1 MFPELLVTVRTV
13 LETYA
18 NVHRGSGY
26 TSMVSTYLYEH
37 ARGVVLDQLGL
48 DGRRYTVV
56 FCAPRQAD
64 QLQAQL
70 PPGVC
75 RTLSS
80 QDVGLPLGL
89 RAIAVR
95 RRALPRGVPLQP
107 GGGTARLVGP
117 GWVVWAAAPDR
128 FEAGT
133 PAVVNVIAFARA
145 LQLAKDAAEP
155 GGGAGLRPAR
165 DAASPPSEDAVGE
178 RAVVQRSARNILR
191 HDRLDGYNGAQLLA
205 ELRKT
210 LIGQRIPVP
219 TRGGSKPF
227 VNLDNA
233 ASTPTFEPVWET
245 VQEAWR
251 QPEQVRREI
260 VEETKLICAE
270 ALHAPPTDYEVV
282 FTANTTEAINLAAQS
297 LGRQTG
303 SGAEP
308 VVVNTVMEH
317 NSDELPW
324 RRLPGVGLIHL
335 PVDRDGFVDPTEL
348 ETLLQE
354 YNQQHRHGGQRIM
367 LVAVSG
373 ASNVLGTCNDLAQ
386 IARIAHSQG
395 ARLLVDGA
403 QLVAHRTVDLSASGI
418 DYFAFSAHKAYAPF
432 GTGALVARTGMLSF
446 DPAEHESIR
455 SSGEENVGGIAAL
468 GKALVLLQRVGLD
481 VIQQEE
487 QTLTARAL
495 RGLAEIPGI
504 TVFGVQSP
512 DSPHFPRRAGVI
524 AFNLRGVMAGRL
536 AAELAH
542 QGGIGVRSGCHC
554 AHMLVKRLLGVSRRL
569 ERFQRLIVSAFPRLE
584 LPGVTR
590 VSLGIENTPEDVDVL
605 LDVLGRI
612 ARRPRAGNPFR
623 RPKPSV
629 KQELQA
635 STQAVASR
643 VYA

>member
-1 MFPELLVTVRTV
+1 MFPELSSTVRTV

-37 ARGVVLDQLGL
+37 ARGIVLDHLGL
-48 DGRRYTVV
+48 DRRRYAVV
-56 FCAPRQAD
+56 FCSPRQAD
-64 QLQAQL
+64 QLQARL
-70 PPGVC
+70 PPGAC

-89 RAIAVR
+89 RAIVVR
-95 RRALPRGVPLQP
+95 RRALPRGVPPQP
-107 GGGTARLVGP
+107 GGGAARLVGS

-145 LQLAKDAAEP
+145 LQLAEDAARAP
-155 GGGAGLRPAR
+155 GG
-165 DAASPPSEDAVGE
+165 DAAGE
-178 RAVVQRSARNILR
+178 RAVAQRSARDILR
-191 HDRLDGYNGAQLLA
+191 HDRLDGYCGPQLLA

-219 TRGGSKPF
+219 TRDGLKPF

-233 ASTPTFEPVWET
+233 ASTPTFEPVWEA

-251 QPEQVRREI
+251 QPDPVRREI
-260 VEETKLICAE
+260 VGETRLICAE
-270 ALHAPPTDYEVV
+270 VLHAPPGDYEVV
-282 FTANTTEAINLAAQS
+282 FTANTTEAINLVAQS
-297 LGRQTG
+297 LARQAG
-303 SGAEP
+303 SGVEP

-317 NSDELPW
+317 NSDDLPW
-324 RRLPGVGLIHL
+324 RRVPGVGLIRL
-335 PVDRDGFVDPTEL
+335 PVDRDGFVDPADL
-348 ETLLQE
+348 DGLLQE
-354 YNQQHRHGGQRIM
+354 YNQQRRHGGQRIM

-373 ASNVLGTCNDLAQ
+373 ASNVLGACNDLAQ
-386 IARIAHSQG
+386 IGRIVHRHG

-403 QLVAHRTVDLSASGI
+403 QLVAHRAVDLSACGI

-432 GTGALVARTGMLSF
+432 GTGALVARTGMLGF
-446 DPAEHESIR
+446 DPAEHESIL

-481 VIQQEE
+481 VIEQEE
-487 QTLTARAL
+487 RALTAQAL

-512 DSPHFPRRAGVI
+512 DSPHFPRRGGVI

-569 ERFQRLIVSAFPRLE
+569 ERFQRLIVSSFPRLE

-612 ARRPRAGNPFR
+612 ARRPRAGNPLR

-629 KQELQA
+629 KQELRA
-635 STQAVASR
+635 GTRAVAAR